1 MNYFLPKWKMSA
13 QVFIKGVITMENN
26 RFELNKNLA
35 QMHCQ
40 LRLINFVNVAHY
52 IPNFKA
58 FFTIIKYYFNLA
70 KAARYARAQAVLHP
84 FCAVAH
90 TFKKV

>member
-1 MNYFLPKWKMSA
+1 
-13 QVFIKGVITMENN
+13 MENN

-70 KAARYARAQAVLHP
+70 KAVLYAHAQAILQP
-84 FCAVAH
+84 FCAMAH
-90 TFKKV
+90 TNKRVLKADVFI